1 MKNDIDLDIMVPN
14 QTRYLAMIGK
24 IGENVAKELDRF
36 TGDRDALANNLNVVL
51 TEAMVNTIRHANA
64 SDPDKEIHIRIHV
77 SDKELCIRIYDE
89 GQGFQLPATGES
101 GFVPELLDEKGRGIF
116 IIRSLMDSVEYRKA
130 NGGNVL
136 EMKKN
141 LQ

>member
-36 TGDRDALANNLNVVL
+36 AGDREALANSLNVVL

-77 SDKELCIRIYDE
+77 SDKELCIRVYDE

-101 GFVPELLDEKGRGIF
+101 GFAPELLDEKGRGIF
-116 IIRSLMDSVEYRKA
+116 IIRSLMDSVEYIKA

-136 EMKKN
+136 VMKKM